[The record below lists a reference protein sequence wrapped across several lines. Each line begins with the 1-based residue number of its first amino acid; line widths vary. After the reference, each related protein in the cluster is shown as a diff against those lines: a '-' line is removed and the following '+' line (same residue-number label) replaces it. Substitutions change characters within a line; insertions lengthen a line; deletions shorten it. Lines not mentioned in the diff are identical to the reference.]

1 MIYIY
6 FRDVYSLCVAYPEP
20 LADKLYAE
28 TKQFLEHHVNQILDT
43 HVSPPVDMTDELIDP
58 TNDSSLL
65 MRYYVAWMQYSIG
78 IDYLNHLYSY
88 LNLQHIKSKK
98 ISEAEFVY
106 GNINASSQEQLEI
119 GELGLDIWRT
129 NMIQVLSAELVDQ
142 LLNGIRA
149 DRTGTEMG
157 VTSAQTIHGVVQSF
171 VLVQDYRKKNNLK
184 MYQDIFETPMLLASG
199 EYYRGEAVKLLQQC
213 SVSEYMEEV
222 IKRLDDE
229 ARRAQ
234 KLLHTRFVLS
244 PSIETSY
251 GIFVWNRPFV

>member
-1 MIYIY
+1 M
-6 FRDVYSLCVAYPEP
+6 CVAYPEP
-20 LADKLYAE
+20 MADKLYAE
-28 TKQFLEHHVNQILDT
+28 TKQFLENHVQHILDT
-43 HVSPPVDMTDELIDP
+43 HVSPPIDMSDELVDP
-58 TNDSSLL
+58 LANDSSLL
-65 MRYYVAWMQYSIG
+65 MRYYVAWTEYSLG
-78 IDYLNHLYSY
+78 IAYLNHLYTY

-129 NMIQVLSAELVDQ
+129 NMIQMLSDDLVDQ
-142 LLNGIRA
+142 LLKGIKA
-149 DRTGTEMG
+149 DRTGSTDMG
-157 VTSAQTIHGVVQSF
+157 VTSTQTIHGVVQSF

-184 MYQDIFETPMLLASG
+184 MYQDIFEAPMLLASG
-199 EYYRGEAVKLLQQC
+199 EYYRGEAIKLLQQC

-234 KLLHTRFVLS
+234 KLLHIRLAL
-244 PSIETSY
+244 
-251 GIFVWNRPFV
+251 